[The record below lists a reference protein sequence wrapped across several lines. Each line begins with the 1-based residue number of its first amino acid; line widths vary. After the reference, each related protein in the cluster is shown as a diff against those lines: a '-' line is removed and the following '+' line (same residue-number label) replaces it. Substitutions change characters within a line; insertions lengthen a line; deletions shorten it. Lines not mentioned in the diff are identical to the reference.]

1 MHKYRR
7 LRLEM
12 TIITNNYEIAPKE
25 YITQIFTDIKDKI
38 ENENNQEFEIYQ
50 E

>member
-12 TIITNNYEIAPKE
+12 TIITNNYETASKE
-25 YITQIFTDIKDKI
+25 YITQIIADIKDKL
-38 ENENNQEFEIYQ
+38 ENENNEEFEIYQ